1 LNAEEAADEVLFVG
15 TVYVNGT
22 EVKRGEY
29 QSPRISK

>member
-1 LNAEEAADEVLFVG
+1 MKDDDVFVG

-29 QSPRISK
+29 QSPRKSK